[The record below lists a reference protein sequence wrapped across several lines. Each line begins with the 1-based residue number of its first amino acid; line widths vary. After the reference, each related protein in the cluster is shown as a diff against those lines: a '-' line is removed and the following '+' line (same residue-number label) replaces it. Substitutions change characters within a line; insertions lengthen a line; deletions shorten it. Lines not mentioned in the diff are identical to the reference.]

1 MRRKA
6 VQTKNT
12 KKSGKTF
19 QFFYT
24 PEFGQS
30 HFLSL
35 LALNHSLMSKKRK
48 NDRPGHWRYKYE
60 KKGLTLSTLNE
71 KIKKAVAGYLSAY
84 LQKSV
89 FQHSLLPD
97 L

>member
-1 MRRKA
+1 MNTNIKIKHGGTSNLLTKQSEFTLAFSAMCNFFVRKITTWSTWSC
-6 VQTKNT
+6 V
-12 KKSGKTF
+12 
-19 QFFYT
+19 
-24 PEFGQS
+24 
-30 HFLSL
+30 L
-35 LALNHSLMSKKRK
+35 LTILKQHCGR
-48 NDRPGHWRYKYE
+48 
-60 KKGLTLSTLNE
+60 KKGLTLSTLTE

>member
-1 MRRKA
+1 
-6 VQTKNT
+6 
-12 KKSGKTF
+12 
-19 QFFYT
+19 
-24 PEFGQS
+24 
-30 HFLSL
+30 
-35 LALNHSLMSKKRK
+35 MSKKRK

-60 KKGLTLSTLNE
+60 KKGLTLSILTE

-97 L
+97 LWTQILKSNMVEQATCLQSKVNLL